1 MSYQSEKIKPK
12 IHNQPQQ
19 KSFPPQQKRRQMS
32 KSASLIQRE
41 LRQIIAKMYP
51 KQRQAMAEQFMKN
64 LGEQGI
70 EAQSLARTL
79 TIRETDPAAMNSEEI
94 SQVATY
100 TYEHYPEVFEAV
112 LTQPNVV
119 QFLSQPVLS
128 AIVGIMAAKWL
139 NP

>member
-12 IHNQPQQ
+12 IYTQPQQ

-32 KSASLIQRE
+32 KSAPLIQRE
-41 LRQIIAKMYP
+41 LRQIIPQMNP
-51 KQRQAMAEQFMKN
+51 KQRQAIAEQLMKN

-70 EAQSLARTL
+70 EAQTLAQTL
-79 TIRETDPAAMNSEEI
+79 TIRETDPTAMNSEEI
-94 SQVATY
+94 SQLATY
-100 TYEHYPEVFEAV
+100 AYEHYPEVFEAV